1 MLHPVIL
8 SGGSGTRLWPRS
20 RSNTPKQFLSLLG
33 DETLFQATALRV
45 KAMHDVAPVVTVC
58 AEDHRFMVGE
68 QLQAIGMASG
78 GILLEPVARN
88 TAPAIALAALHVL
101 EQDDKGVLLVL
112 PADHLIR
119 DEAAFREA
127 VVAGMAQAESGALV
141 TFGIKPDAPV
151 TGYGYIRIGRALD
164 ARVHA
169 IGAFVEKPDAKR
181 ARAYLESGEYLWN
194 SGMFLFRADAYLQA
208 LEQYAPAILAATRAA
223 YEAASRD
230 LDFIRVDA
238 DAFAAS
244 PSDSI
249 DYAVMEHATHA
260 AVVPVDCGWS
270 DVGAWSSL
278 WEVAERDAEGNV
290 QLGDAIAIDT
300 SDSYLQAADDRLVAA
315 LGVRDLIVVDTAD
328 AVLVAHRDRVQDV
341 KLLVDRLKAEGRTEH
356 LHHRKVYRPWG
367 SYDSLA
373 VGPGFQVKR
382 IVVKPGAALSLQR
395 HQRRAEHWIVVS
407 GTAEVT
413 CDDRVFEVGENQSTY
428 IPLGSKHRLRN
439 TTDEPV
445 ELIEVQSGDYLGE
458 DDIERFDDVYGRA

>member
-20 RSNTPKQFLSLLG
+20 RSNTPKQFLSLVG
-33 DETLFQATALRV
+33 DETLFQSTALRV
-45 KAMHDVAPVVTVC
+45 KAMRDVAPVVTVC

-68 QLQAIGMASG
+68 QLQAIGMTSG

-230 LDFIRVDA
+230 LDFIRIDA
-238 DAFAAS
+238 DAFATS

-413 CDDRVFEVGENQSTY
+413 CDDRVFEVCENQSTY

>member
-20 RSNTPKQFLSLLG
+20 RSNTPKQFLSLVG

-68 QLQAIGMASG
+68 QLQAIGMTSG
-78 GILLEPVARN
+78 GILLEPAARN

-413 CDDRVFEVGENQSTY
+413 CDDRVFEVCENQSTY

>member
-20 RSNTPKQFLSLLG
+20 RSNTPKQFLSLVG
-33 DETLFQATALRV
+33 DETLFQSTALRV
-45 KAMHDVAPVVTVC
+45 KAMRDVAPVVTVC

-68 QLQAIGMASG
+68 QLQAIGMTSG
-78 GILLEPVARN
+78 GILLEPAARN

-169 IGAFVEKPDAKR
+169 IGAFVEKPDAER

-230 LDFIRVDA
+230 LDFIRIDA
-238 DAFAAS
+238 DAFATS

-413 CDDRVFEVGENQSTY
+413 CDDRVFEVCENQSTY